1 MDSHRKGPA
10 CRHDRPSRKFNSK
23 FTIMCKLKGNPTEER
38 VLMVRWNSSH
48 GPLQAQTSKGQPW
61 DSRTYQPTG
70 VFISSVPFL
79 CADGA

>member
-38 VLMVRWNSSH
+38 VLMVRWKAPTARFRRRPQRVSH
-48 GPLQAQTSKGQPW
+48 G
-61 DSRTYQPTG
+61 
-70 VFISSVPFL
+70 I
-79 CADGA
+79 